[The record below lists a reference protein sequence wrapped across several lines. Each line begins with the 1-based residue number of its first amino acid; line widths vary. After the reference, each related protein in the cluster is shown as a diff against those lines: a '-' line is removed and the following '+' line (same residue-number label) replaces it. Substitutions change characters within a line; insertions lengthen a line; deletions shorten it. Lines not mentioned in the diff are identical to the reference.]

1 MNIKKLISIVVACY
15 NEEEVLPV
23 FYEEINRVSNKMKDV
38 NFEFLFVDDGS
49 VDKTLSVIKKL
60 VKKDKRVK
68 YISFSRNFGKEAAMN
83 AGLNYSKGDYV
94 ALMDADLQDPP
105 NMLIDM
111 YQYIQDD
118 YDVVATRRITRNGE
132 PKIRSI
138 FSKLWYKIINKISD
152 VEMVDGARDFRLMKR
167 CVVDAILSLN
177 EYNRYSKGIFSFVGF
192 KTKYLDY
199 ENVQRVAG
207 KTKWSF
213 FGLVKYAIEG
223 ITSFSTV
230 PLMISSFFG
239 LLFCFIAVI
248 AIIFIIIRTLIFGD
262 SVAGWP
268 SLVCIIL
275 LVSGVQ
281 LLCVGIIGKYLSK
294 MYLETKKRP
303 IYIIRESNQSK

>member
-1 MNIKKLISIVVACY
+1 MNIKKLISIVISCY

-38 NFEFLFVDDGS
+38 DFEFLFVDDGS
-49 VDKTLSVIKKL
+49 VDKTLSVIKNL
-60 VKKDKRVK
+60 VQKDKRVK

-105 NMLIDM
+105 KMLIDM
-111 YQYIQDD
+111 YQYIQNG
-118 YDVVATRRITRNGE
+118 YDVVATRRITRKGE
-132 PKIRSI
+132 PKIRSV
-138 FSKLWYKIINKISD
+138 FSKMWYKLINKISD

-199 ENVQRVAG
+199 ENVKRVSG

-213 FGLVKYAIEG
+213 FGLVKYAMEG

-230 PLMISSFFG
+230 PLIISSLFG
-239 LLFCFIAVI
+239 SLFCCIAVI
-248 AIIFIIIRTLIFGD
+248 AIIFIIIRTLMFGD
-262 SVAGWP
+262 PVGGWP

-281 LLCVGIIGKYLSK
+281 LLCIGIIGKYLSK